1 MAGETAPDTDILLR
15 MDGITKRFPG
25 VTALDAVSLEC
36 RAGEVLALV
45 GENGAGKST
54 LMKILAGAYQPDT
67 GQIIFRGRPVH
78 IASPRQAQQI
88 GIAIIMQEL
97 NLLPCLTV
105 EENIWLGRE
114 PVTRLGVIDGRAL
127 RGRSQELL
135 ESLHVHLRP
144 TDLIAHLTVAQC
156 QFVEIAKALSLNA
169 DLIIMDEPS
178 SSLTEHELEYLFQ
191 VIRDLTRR
199 GVAVIYISHRLN
211 EVFQIA
217 DRVTVLKDGKLVG
230 NRLISEVTRN
240 ALVQM
245 MVGRDLA
252 ETFPPR
258 RLQPRAVVLKVRALS
273 RRGVLHDISL
283 EVRAGEIV
291 GLAGLVGAGRTD
303 LARAVFGA
311 DPIDA
316 GTIELVGKPVRIRSP
331 HDAVRVGIVLI
342 PEDRK
347 REGLIQLLS
356 IRQNI
361 GLPNLDLFRRWGFV
375 RRSRELAASRHW
387 LDQLAIRASGVDQPV
402 LSLSGGTQQ
411 KVVLAKW
418 LVRDPRLIILDE
430 PTRGIDV
437 GAKAEIYRI
446 MRQLAD
452 AGAAILM
459 ISSELPE
466 ILGMADRILVMH
478 EGRLTAELDGATAT
492 EEAVMAAATGGLA
505 GEGGAP
511 GRRE

>member
-1 MAGETAPDTDILLR
+1 
-15 MDGITKRFPG
+15 
-25 VTALDAVSLEC
+25 
-36 RAGEVLALV
+36 
-45 GENGAGKST
+45 
-54 LMKILAGAYQPDT
+54 
-67 GQIIFRGRPVH
+67 
-78 IASPRQAQQI
+78 
-88 GIAIIMQEL
+88 
-97 NLLPCLTV
+97 
-105 EENIWLGRE
+105 
-114 PVTRLGVIDGRAL
+114 
-127 RGRSQELL
+127 
-135 ESLHVHLRP
+135 
-144 TDLIAHLTVAQC
+144 
-156 QFVEIAKALSLNA
+156 
-169 DLIIMDEPS
+169 
-178 SSLTEHELEYLFQ
+178 
-191 VIRDLTRR
+191 
-199 GVAVIYISHRLN
+199 
-211 EVFQIA
+211 
-217 DRVTVLKDGKLVG
+217 
-230 NRLISEVTRN
+230 
-240 ALVQM
+240 
-245 MVGRDLA
+245 
-252 ETFPPR
+252 
-258 RLQPRAVVLKVRALS
+258 
-273 RRGVLHDISL
+273 
-283 EVRAGEIV
+283 
-291 GLAGLVGAGRTD
+291 
-303 LARAVFGA
+303 
-311 DPIDA
+311 
-316 GTIELVGKPVRIRSP
+316 VGKPVRIRSP

-356 IRQNI
+356 IRKNI

>member
-1 MAGETAPDTDILLR
+1 MAGEKAPDTDILLR

-54 LMKILAGAYQPDT
+54 LMKILAGAYQPDI
-67 GQIIFRGRPVH
+67 GQIVFRGCPVH

-97 NLLPCLTV
+97 NLLPYLTV

-135 ESLHVHLRP
+135 ESLHGRLRP
-144 TDLIAHLTVAQC
+144 TDLIAQLTVAQC
-156 QFVEIAKALSLNA
+156 QFVEIAKALSLHA

-191 VIRDLTRR
+191 VIRDLKRR

-211 EVFQIA
+211 EVFEIA

-230 NRLISEVTRN
+230 SRRIADVTRN
-240 ALVQM
+240 DLVQM
-245 MVGRDLA
+245 MVGRNLA

-258 RLQPRAVVLKVRALS
+258 SLQPRAVVLRVRGLS
-273 RRGVLHDISL
+273 RRGVLHDLGL

-291 GLAGLVGAGRTD
+291 GLAGLVGAGRTEF
-303 LARAVFGA
+303 ARAIFGA
-311 DPIDA
+311 DPIDT
-316 GTIELVGKPVRIRSP
+316 GTIELAGKPVRIRSP
-331 HDAVRVGIVLI
+331 HDAVRAGIVLI

-356 IRQNI
+356 IRKNI

-387 LDQLAIRASGVDQPV
+387 LGQLAIRASGVDQPV

-418 LVRDPRLIILDE
+418 LVRDPRLLILDE

-437 GAKAEIYRI
+437 GTKAEIYRI

-478 EGRLTAELDGATAT
+478 DGRLVAEFEGARAT
-492 EEAVMAAATGGLA
+492 EEEILTAATGGA
-505 GEGGAP
+505 V
-511 GRRE
+511 

>member
-1 MAGETAPDTDILLR
+1 MADDSTPGTDVLLR
-15 MDGITKRFPG
+15 MEGITKRFPG

-54 LMKILAGAYQPDT
+54 LMKVLSGAYQPDD
-67 GQIIFRGRPVH
+67 GHIVFRGQPVR
-78 IASPRQAQQI
+78 IATPRQAQQI
-88 GIAIIMQEL
+88 GIGIIMQEL
-97 NLLPCLTV
+97 NLLPYLTV

-114 PVTRLGVIDGRAL
+114 PVSRLGVIDWRTL
-127 RGRSQELL
+127 RTRSLELL
-135 ESLHVHLRP
+135 ESLHVRLRP
-144 TDLIAHLTVAQC
+144 TDLIADLTVAQR
-156 QFVEIAKALSLNA
+156 QFVEIAKALSLHA

-178 SSLTEHELEYLFQ
+178 SSLTEHELDYLFQ

-199 GVAVIYISHRLN
+199 GVAVVYISHRLN
-211 EVFQIA
+211 EIFEIA

-230 NRLISEVTRN
+230 SRRIADVTRTD
-240 ALVQM
+240 LVQM

-252 ETFPPR
+252 ETFPR
-258 RLQPRAVVLKVRALS
+258 RSSAPGTAILRVRRLS
-273 RRGVLHDISL
+273 RRGVLHDISF

-291 GLAGLVGAGRTD
+291 GLAGLVGAGRTE
-303 LARAVFGA
+303 LARAIFGA
-311 DPIDA
+311 DPIDEGAVEVA
-316 GTIELVGKPVRIRSP
+316 GKAVKLRSP
-331 HDAVRVGIVLI
+331 HDAVRAGIVLI

-347 REGLIQLLS
+347 LEGLVHILS
-356 IRQNI
+356 IRKNI

-375 RRSRELAASRHW
+375 RGAAELAASRQW
-387 LDQLAIRASGVDQPV
+387 LGQLDVRASGPDQPA
-402 LSLSGGTQQ
+402 LSLSGGNQQ

-418 LVRDPRLIILDE
+418 LVRHPQLIILDE

-437 GAKAEIYRI
+437 GAKAEIYRL

-452 AGAAILM
+452 GGAAILM

-466 ILGMADRILVMH
+466 ILGMGDRILVMH
-478 EGRLTAELDGATAT
+478 EGRLTAALDGARAT

-505 GEGGAP
+505 VDGA
-511 GRRE
+511 RNMV